1 MAISCVVAVDTLKA
15 IRVLAMRSVEK
26 NDIEYFIRF
35 VGRWYATHMNEPY
48 SVVQS
53 IPFEEQLQHFF
64 EVRYEQM
71 DDEDI
76 EEEAKKLLETEE
88 EQAAREAKE
97 EADSVD
103 DDEFVRQA
111 IAEEKKRLKKK
122 QKTSPAVIPKE
133 QAERDA
139 VVLAA
144 AGPMLG
150 GAGLPQAPAQ
160 PPIREIPED
169 IKLDFIPQEDFDEM
183 TADDFDLL
191 GPPKKK
197 LP

>member
-1 MAISCVVAVDTLKA
+1 MAVDTLKA
-15 IRVLAMRSVEK
+15 IRVLAMQAVEK
-26 NDIEYFIRF
+26 NDIDYFIRF

-64 EVRYEQM
+64 EVRYEHM
-71 DDEDI
+71 DDEDF
-76 EEEAKKLLETEE
+76 EEEAKKLIETEE

-97 EADSVD
+97 EADSSD
-103 DDEFVRQA
+103 DDEFLRQA

-139 VVLAA
+139 AVLAP
-144 AGPMLG
+144 GPTLG
-150 GAGLPQAPAQ
+150 GGSLPQAQTQ

-169 IKLDFIPQEDFDEM
+169 IKLEFIPPADFDEM

-191 GPPKKK
+191 GPPKKR
-197 LP
+197 P